1 MNRDEARLSGEATAL
16 ERVRVVLVHTTHP
29 GNIGAAARAMKTMGL
44 SRLYLVSPRH
54 FPDEVATARASG
66 ADDILAGAVVV
77 PTLQDALHGVACAA
91 ALTARRREL
100 AVPPVDAREAAC
112 RLASEVGQGAEVAL
126 VFGTEHSGL
135 SNEDVRLCSLPV
147 TIPANPAYSS
157 LNLGAAVQVL
167 CYELRLAVLDAASR
181 RTMDEEQVSV
191 AATFDE
197 IEGFHAHLEQ
207 AMRASGF
214 FDPANPKR
222 LLPRLRRL
230 FGRIRLERD
239 EVNILRGIIAAFERQ
254 AAGVVQGATRS
265 KECSSD

>member
-1 MNRDEARLSGEATAL
+1 MDFFQTLLITVVIFSALVGVYALVAGSGVSKAQKRRMQA
-16 ERVRVVLVHTTHP
+16 VRYRHSESLDAKVDAQFKRAV
-29 GNIGAAARAMKTMGL
+29 AARKPKMQVTAGSG
-44 SRLYLVSPRH
+44 SRVEALAIRLDR
-54 FPDEVATARASG
+54 SG
-66 ADDILAGAVVV
+66 KGW
-77 PTLQDALHGVACAA
+77 TL
-91 ALTARRREL
+91 
-100 AVPPVDAREAAC
+100 
-112 RLASEVGQGAEVAL
+112 GQYGYGSLGIAL

-167 CYELRLAVLDAASR
+167 CYELRLAMLDAASR
-181 RTMDEEQVSV
+181 PAGDGEQAV

-197 IEGFHAHLEQ
+197 IEGFHSHLER

-214 FDPANPKR
+214 FDPTNPKR

-254 AAGVVQGATRS
+254 AAGAVQGATRS

>member
-1 MNRDEARLSGEATAL
+1 MNRDEARLSGEVTGL

-54 FPDEVATARASG
+54 FPAEIATARASG
-66 ADDILAGAVVV
+66 ADDILSGAVVV
-77 PTLQDALHGVACAA
+77 PALQDALHGVACAA

-100 AVPPVDAREAAC
+100 AVPPVEVREAAR
-112 RLASEVGQGAEVAL
+112 RLVAEAGQGADVAL

-167 CYELRLAVLDAASR
+167 CYELRLAMLDAASR
-181 RTMDEEQVSV
+181 PAGDGEQAV

-197 IEGFHAHLEQ
+197 IEGFHSHLER

-214 FDPANPKR
+214 FDPTNPKR

-254 AAGVVQGATRS
+254 AAGAVQGATRS